1 MPGHLTS
8 PSDVKRGWG
17 GQNESEGVE
26 GASNECRWVKQ
37 TRGAAK

>member
-26 GASNECRWVKQ
+26 KLLERRTNVG
-37 TRGAAK
+37 G